1 MYKFTNSKGKGVKMR
16 VKVQNFPALGEGIR
30 ERERVERRKRD
41 VDARTASAS
50 AADNTSLMIF
60 HKQLLLATSFP
71 LSHPTSSS
79 RLF

>member
-1 MYKFTNSKGKGVKMR
+1 MR
-16 VKVQNFPALGEGIR
+16 VKVQNFPALGEGIRERERER